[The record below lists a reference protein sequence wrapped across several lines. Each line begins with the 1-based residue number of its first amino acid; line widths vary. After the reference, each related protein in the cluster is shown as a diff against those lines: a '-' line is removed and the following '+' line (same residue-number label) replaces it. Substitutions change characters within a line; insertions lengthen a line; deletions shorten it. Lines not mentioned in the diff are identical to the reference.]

1 MKRII
6 GIYRVILIR
15 HNFALFHPDMALV
28 ENGQYSNLSFF
39 LINEEIN
46 EKIQITVSTQIR
58 A

>member
-46 EKIQITVSTQIR
+46 EKIQIT